1 FEQGEKVWLA
11 KQLGESYGY
20 SEEMAAKIDAEVKKI
35 IDDSYQAA
43 KEIIK
48 KNEKKLVR
56 IAEKLIEEETIEEEE
71 FQKLIK
77 G

>member
-1 FEQGEKVWLA
+1 MA